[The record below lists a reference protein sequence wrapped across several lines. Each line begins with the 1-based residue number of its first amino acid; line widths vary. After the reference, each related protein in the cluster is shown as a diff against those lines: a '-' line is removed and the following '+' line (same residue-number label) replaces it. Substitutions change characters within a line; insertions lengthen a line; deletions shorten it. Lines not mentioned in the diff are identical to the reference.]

1 MFRGPW
7 GIRKHRHPGSQ
18 LLRVLT
24 IYSCD
29 PLLYPCGGLCQAW
42 VGVYKLGD
50 RPQWAVTSDSG
61 TEAYWVELRM
71 GTLLHNTASTRL
83 HQPSRVPA
91 VGIYPFTVPLRLH
104 LTTQKGP
111 RLVSARAILKAI
123 RTQPNGKMDECHQ
136 PLSGCVYGTPR
147 QLVNPL
153 GPSLIGLPGSLTG
166 LEIAWPP

>member
-1 MFRGPW
+1 MKRTERRRRERREEGDRRGRGQEERRNEEISDLCAVFRGPW

-136 PLSGCVYGTPR
+136 PL
-147 QLVNPL
+147 
-153 GPSLIGLPGSLTG
+153 
-166 LEIAWPP
+166 